1 MSQARIL
8 AIAFIVVGALLVLVS
23 VLADAIGF
31 GAPGSTFG
39 WKQLLGTVL
48 GAIILVAGVIL
59 LRQPDQPYDDEEYE
73 DEEYVEGEEGEL
85 ADDPEAVAATGA
97 AERPPPGGEAVMG
110 AETDATGMGR
120 QRAVVDADE
129 LADDVTDADADAT
142 HRRT

>member
-8 AIAFIVVGALLVLVS
+8 AIAFIVVGALLALVS
-23 VLADAIGF
+23 VFADAVGL

-48 GAIILVAGVIL
+48 GVIILVAGVIL

-73 DEEYVEGEEGEL
+73 DEEVEEGEP
-85 ADDPEAVAATGA
+85 DDDAEAVAETGA
-97 AERPPPGGEAVMG
+97 AERPAPGAEAVMG
-110 AETDATGMGR
+110 AETDATAMGR
-120 QRAVVDADE
+120 QRMTVDADE
-129 LADDVTDADADAT
+129 LADDVTDADADPT

>member
-8 AIAFIVVGALLVLVS
+8 AIAFIVVGALLALVS
-23 VLADAIGF
+23 ALADAIGF

-73 DEEYVEGEEGEL
+73 DEEYEEG
-85 ADDPEAVAATGA
+85 DDPEAVAATGA
-97 AERPPPGGEAVMG
+97 AERPAPGAEAVMG
-110 AETDATGMGR
+110 VETDATAMGR
-120 QRAVVDADE
+120 QRVAVDADE
-129 LADDVTDADADAT
+129 LADDVTDADADAA

>member
-8 AIAFIVVGALLVLVS
+8 AIAFIVVGALLALVS
-23 VLADAIGF
+23 VFADAVGL

-48 GAIILVAGVIL
+48 GVIILVAGVIL

-73 DEEYVEGEEGEL
+73 DEEGEEG
-85 ADDPEAVAATGA
+85 DDAEAVAETGA
-97 AERPPPGGEAVMG
+97 AERPAPGAEAVMG
-110 AETDATGMGR
+110 AETDATAMGR
-120 QRAVVDADE
+120 QRMTVDADE
-129 LADDVTDADADAT
+129 LADDVTDADADPT

>member
-8 AIAFIVVGALLVLVS
+8 AIAFIVVGALLALVS
-23 VLADAIGF
+23 VFADAIGF

-48 GAIILVAGVIL
+48 GAIILIAGVIL
-59 LRQPDQPYDDEEYE
+59 MRQPDQPYDDEEYE
-73 DEEYVEGEEGEL
+73 DEEYEEGEL

-110 AETDATGMGR
+110 VETDATGMGR

>member
-8 AIAFIVVGALLVLVS
+8 AIAFIVVGALLALVS
-23 VLADAIGF
+23 VFADAIGF

-73 DEEYVEGEEGEL
+73 DEEGEEGDL

-97 AERPPPGGEAVMG
+97 AERPAPGAEAVMG
-110 AETDATGMGR
+110 AETDATAMGR
-120 QRAVVDADE
+120 DRMVVDADE

>member
-8 AIAFIVVGALLVLVS
+8 AIAFIVVGALLALVS
-23 VLADAIGF
+23 VFADAIGF

-73 DEEYVEGEEGEL
+73 DEEGEEG
-85 ADDPEAVAATGA
+85 DDAEAVAETGA
-97 AERPPPGGEAVMG
+97 AERPAPGAEAVMG
-110 AETDATGMGR
+110 AETDATAMGR
-120 QRAVVDADE
+120 QRMTVDADE
-129 LADDVTDADADAT
+129 LADDVTDADADPT

>member
-8 AIAFIVVGALLVLVS
+8 AIAFIVVGALLALVS

-73 DEEYVEGEEGEL
+73 DEEGEEGEL

-97 AERPPPGGEAVMG
+97 AERPAPGAEAVMG
-110 AETDATGMGR
+110 VETDATAMGR
-120 QRAVVDADE
+120 QRVAVDADE
-129 LADDVTDADADAT
+129 LADDVTDADADAA

>member
-8 AIAFIVVGALLVLVS
+8 AIAFIVVGALLALVS
-23 VLADAIGF
+23 VFADAIGF

-59 LRQPDQPYDDEEYE
+59 IRQPDQPYDDEEYE
-73 DEEYVEGEEGEL
+73 DEEGEEGEL
-85 ADDPEAVAATGA
+85 ADDPEAVAETGA
-97 AERPPPGGEAVMG
+97 AERPAPGAEAVMG
-110 AETDATGMGR
+110 AETDATAMGR
-120 QRAVVDADE
+120 DRVVVDADE
-129 LADDVTDADADAT
+129 LADDVTDADADPT

>member
-8 AIAFIVVGALLVLVS
+8 AIAFVVVGALLALVS
-23 VLADAIGF
+23 VFADAIGF

-48 GAIILVAGVIL
+48 GVIILVAGVIL

-73 DEEYVEGEEGEL
+73 DEEVEEGEL
-85 ADDPEAVAATGA
+85 DDDAEAVAETGA
-97 AERPPPGGEAVMG
+97 AERPAPGAEAVMG
-110 AETDATGMGR
+110 AETDATAMGR
-120 QRAVVDADE
+120 QRVAVDADE
-129 LADDVTDADADAT
+129 LADDVTDADADPT

>member
-8 AIAFIVVGALLVLVS
+8 AIAFIVVGALLALVS
-23 VLADAIGF
+23 VFADAVGL

-73 DEEYVEGEEGEL
+73 DEEGEEG
-85 ADDPEAVAATGA
+85 DDAEAVAETGA
-97 AERPPPGGEAVMG
+97 AERPAPGAEAVMG
-110 AETDATGMGR
+110 AETDATAMGR
-120 QRAVVDADE
+120 QRMTVDADE
-129 LADDVTDADADAT
+129 LADDVTDADADPT

>member
-8 AIAFIVVGALLVLVS
+8 AIAFIVVGALLALVS
-23 VLADAIGF
+23 VFADAIGF

-73 DEEYVEGEEGEL
+73 DEEYEEG
-85 ADDPEAVAATGA
+85 DDPEAVAATGA
-97 AERPPPGGEAVMG
+97 AERPAPGAEAVMG
-110 AETDATGMGR
+110 VETDATAMGR
-120 QRAVVDADE
+120 QRVAVDADE
-129 LADDVTDADADAT
+129 LADDVTDADADAA

>member
-8 AIAFIVVGALLVLVS
+8 AIAFIVVGALLALVS
-23 VLADAIGF
+23 VFADAIGF

-73 DEEYVEGEEGEL
+73 DEGYEEGEP
-85 ADDPEAVAATGA
+85 ADDPEEVAATGA
-97 AERPPPGGEAVMG
+97 AERPAPGAEAVMG
-110 AETDATGMGR
+110 AEADATGMGR

>member
-8 AIAFIVVGALLVLVS
+8 AIAFIVVGALLALVS
-23 VLADAIGF
+23 VFADAIGF

-73 DEEYVEGEEGEL
+73 DEEYEGEEGEEGEL
-85 ADDPEAVAATGA
+85 AGEPKAVAETGA
-97 AERPPPGGEAVMG
+97 AERPAPGAEAVMG
-110 AETDATGMGR
+110 AETDATAMGR
-120 QRAVVDADE
+120 DR
-129 LADDVTDADADAT
+129 
-142 HRRT
+142 

>member
-8 AIAFIVVGALLVLVS
+8 AIAFIVVGALLALVS
-23 VLADAIGF
+23 VFADAIGF

-73 DEEYVEGEEGEL
+73 DEEGEEGEL

-97 AERPPPGGEAVMG
+97 AERPAPGAEAVMG
-110 AETDATGMGR
+110 VETDATAMGR
-120 QRAVVDADE
+120 QRVAVDADE
-129 LADDVTDADADAT
+129 LGTM
-142 HRRT
+142 